1 MESRLAR
8 LETVQTMLLEIGQL
22 SSTCSDIGTFVQAV
36 HLALGRIMYAANF
49 YVALCDREEG
59 TVRFVYFVDEVDDPY
74 DPQEHV
80 RLASPDQSPTAWVIM
95 NRKRLTMKGDD
106 RLARKDDGS
115 TWGRGSTA
123 EHWMG
128 CPLLDQQHQA
138 LGAIVIQSYD
148 KEHTYSDEDQALFD
162 LIANHV
168 SNALQGIQSM
178 DRLER
183 AVQERTASLAHEV
196 SERVRAEKLQRAL
209 YEIANLSASAV
220 DAQALSGHL
229 HKIISELIVAE
240 NFLVALYH
248 PETKEI
254 SIPYFVDQKDAQAP
268 VTRFRYGVGM
278 SSYVLESRQASLH
291 DARSYAQLLA
301 EGKITEPL
309 GNVDIASWMGAPML
323 VHEQPYG
330 VIIVQSYDPAIVY
343 TQADLDLLAF
353 MASHV
358 AVAIARMQADRAMR
372 RAKERLEKQ
381 NAALNSALT
390 ALQQAQSEL
399 VRQEKLASLGRLVA
413 GVAHEINTPL
423 GICVTATS
431 HLVQELKLTREELA
445 AGEMTEE
452 SLQQFLDIIDQ
463 SLRIMTTNTQR
474 AAALVR
480 SFKQVAVDQSSNDI
494 RSFKLRHYLD
504 EVLLSLQPKLKG
516 RKVEIALDCDPALM
530 LESFPGAISQI
541 VTNMVVN
548 SLVHGFEHEGE
559 GRIAIAV
566 KAEGE
571 DIAMEYSDNGVGMDA
586 DTLGKLF
593 DPFFTTKR
601 GQGGSGLGAH
611 ILYNLVT
618 GPLGGSVKVDSVPGQ
633 GLHYHLRFPRERRVG
648 AGAAPAQAQA
658 VSAELDDNAED

>member
-1 MESRLAR
+1 MQREILMESRLNR

-22 SSTCSDIGTFVQAV
+22 STTCNDITQFVAAV
-36 HLALGRIMYAANF
+36 HRALGRIMYSANF
-49 YVALCDREEG
+49 YVALSDREEG
-59 TVRFVYFVDEVDDPY
+59 TVRFVYFVDEVDPPI
-74 DPQEHV
+74 DPQERV

-95 NRKRLTMKGDD
+95 NRQRLVMTADEHNA
-106 RLARKDDGS
+106 RLVDGA

-128 CPLLDQQHQA
+128 CPLLDQQHQC

-148 KEHTYSDEDQALFD
+148 AEHTFSDEDQALFA

-168 SNALQGIQSM
+168 SNALQGLQSM

-183 AVQERTASLAHEV
+183 AVQERTALLAHEV
-196 SERVRAEKLQRAL
+196 SERSRAEQVQRAL
-209 YEIANLSASAV
+209 YQIAELSASAV
-220 DAQALSGHL
+220 DAENLSGRL

-240 NFLVALYH
+240 NFLIAMYH
-248 PETKEI
+248 PETREI
-254 SIPYFVDQKDAQAP
+254 SIPYFVDEKDAEAP
-268 VTRFRYGVGM
+268 VKRFRYGVGM
-278 SSYVLESRQASLH
+278 SSYVLDCKQASLH
-291 DARSYAQLLA
+291 DRDSYARLIA
-301 EGKITEPL
+301 DGKITEPL

-323 VHEQPYG
+323 VHDQPYG
-330 VIIVQSYDPAIVY
+330 VIIVQSYDPEILY

-358 AVAIARMQADRAMR
+358 AVAIARMQADSAMR
-372 RAKERLEKQ
+372 RAKDRLEKQ
-381 NAALNSALT
+381 NAALGSALT
-390 ALQQAQSEL
+390 ALQEAQSEL

-431 HLVQELKLTREELA
+431 HLVEELKLTREDMETGQLN
-445 AGEMTEE
+445 EE
-452 SLQQFLDIIDQ
+452 GLQQFFDIIDQ
-463 SLRIMTTNTQR
+463 SLKIMTTNTQR

-480 SFKQVAVDQSSNDI
+480 SFKQVAVDQSSDDI
-494 RSFKLRHYLD
+494 RSFNLRKYLD

-516 RKVEIALDCDPALM
+516 RKVAVNVDCAHDIT
-530 LESFPGAISQI
+530 LESFPGAVSQI

-548 SLVHGFEHEGE
+548 SLVHGFEHEQAGN
-559 GRIAIAV
+559 IAILV
-566 KAEGE
+566 RVE
-571 DIAMEYSDNGVGMDA
+571 DDMLSMDYSDDGAGMDA
-586 DTLGKLF
+586 DTLSKLF

-618 GPLGGSVKVDSVPGQ
+618 GSLGGTVRVDSAPGK
-633 GLHYHLRFPRERRVG
+633 GLQYYLRFPRNRRTEL
-648 AGAAPAQAQA
+648 AATVAA
-658 VSAELDDNAED
+658 